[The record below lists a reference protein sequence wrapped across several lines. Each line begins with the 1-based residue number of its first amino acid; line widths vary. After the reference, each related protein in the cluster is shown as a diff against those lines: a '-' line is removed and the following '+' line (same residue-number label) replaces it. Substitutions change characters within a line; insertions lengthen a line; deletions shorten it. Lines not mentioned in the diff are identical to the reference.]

1 MQMYVFSLLLV
12 MNNESTI
19 PGILP
24 LCWLYILDTNY
35 IQNYVQIETMKI
47 VIVFEKNR
55 LELDRLNEYK
65 ERFIL
70 ILFKHDPLYNVI

>member
-1 MQMYVFSLLLV
+1 M
-12 MNNESTI
+12 T
-19 PGILP
+19 
-24 LCWLYILDTNY
+24 
-35 IQNYVQIETMKI
+35 I

-70 ILFKHDPLYNVI
+70 ILFKHDPLYNVSQGKKNVYHDSLF